1 MKNTFKMMWVLML
14 GAGLFTM
21 SSCTDDNEDPEPN
34 GNGDTTET
42 TCYATKV
49 VSTDEDGDDTYEYEY
64 NADNQVVK
72 STNTYEGDSYITVF
86 EYKDGKLDK
95 AIGDDTDVS
104 QFIYENG
111 GDIPS
116 RINTTFDGEDAYFTV
131 ITTENG
137 NITKIENSYYDDSG
151 DAVLEDVTTLTYEN
165 GVITRSL
172 TETYD
177 PDSETF
183 ETDIDL
189 QDIVLDG
196 KKTPYNGQI
205 AFAFEDGFNV
215 LAILPSNVLSA
226 NIVGDDGAGG
236 ELKIPYTSTFTYNDN
251 DYPNEFNVS
260 LFTFTT
266 TTKVT
271 YDCK

>member
-34 GNGDTTET
+34 GNGETTET
-42 TCYATKV
+42 ACYATKV

-72 STNTYEGDSYITVF
+72 STNTYEGDSSVTVF

-95 AIGDDTDVS
+95 AIGDGIDVS

-116 RINTTFDGEDAYFTV
+116 RINTTIDGEDAYFTV

-137 NITKIENSYYDDSG
+137 NISKIENSYYDDNG

-177 PDSETF
+177 PEFDTF
-183 ETDIDL
+183 ETEIDL

-205 AFAFEDGFNV
+205 AFAFEDDFNV
-215 LAILPSNVLSA
+215 LAISSSNVLSA
-226 NIVGDDGAGG
+226 NLVSDDGDGG
-236 ELKIPYTSTFTYNDN
+236 EIKIPYTSTFTYNDN
-251 DYPNEFNVS
+251 DYPTEFNVS
-260 LFTFTT
+260 LFTFTS

>member
-1 MKNTFKMMWVLML
+1 MKNTFKMMWILML

-21 SSCTDDNEDPEPN
+21 SACSDENDDPEPN
-34 GNGDTTET
+34 GNGSSSET

-49 VSTDEDGDDTYEYEY
+49 VSTDEDGEDVYDYEY
-64 NADNQVVK
+64 NSDNQVIK
-72 STNTYEGDSYITVF
+72 STNTYDGDTYVTVY

-95 AIGDDTDVS
+95 AITDGTDVS

-111 GDIPS
+111 GNIPT
-116 RINTTFDGEDAYFTV
+116 RVNTSSDGEDVYFSV
-131 ITTENG
+131 VYSENG
-137 NITKIENSYYDDSG
+137 NITKIENSYYDENG
-151 DAVLEDVTTLTYEN
+151 DAVLEDITTLTYEN

-177 PDSETF
+177 PETETF
-183 ETDIDL
+183 VTDIDL

-205 AFAFEDGFNV
+205 AFAFEEGFNV
-215 LAILPSNVLSA
+215 LAILPSNVSSA
-226 NIVGDDGAGG
+226 NIVGDDGEGG
-236 ELKIPYTSTFTYNDN
+236 EIKIPYISTFTYNDN
-251 DYPNEFNVS
+251 DYPTEFTVS

-266 TTKVT
+266 TTEVT
-271 YDCK
+271 YNCK